1 MFSGLLWGGG
11 AMLGSGGSGIRV
23 AGGGFAGRQ
32 QASGVAERK
41 FHGGDDVGERCTE
54 NGVAP
59 KRRQLVG
66 WPVPAENTQRAA
78 MPGAGRQ
85 WAVHWQR
92 RPSVGPAQAGHWTGS
107 AVRGASAGDA
117 NLALPLHCCR
127 RAAQQYC
134 CCCCC
139 CC

>member
-92 RPSVGPAQAGHWTGS
+92 RPSAGR
-107 AVRGASAGDA
+107 ALDRQRGAWCVCGRRRQPCAA
-117 NLALPLHCCR
+117 TALLQVR
-127 RAAQQYC
+127 RPAILLLLLLI
-134 CCCCC
+134 
-139 CC
+139 

>member
-1 MFSGLLWGGG
+1 
-11 AMLGSGGSGIRV
+11 MLGSGGSGIRV

-66 WPVPAENTQRAA
+66 WPVPAENTQRCLAQAA
-78 MPGAGRQ
+78 SSGSGSAGR
-85 WAVHWQR
+85 AL
-92 RPSVGPAQAGHWTGS
+92 GS
-107 AVRGASAGDA
+107 AVRLRQAT
-117 NLALPLHCCR
+117 PTLHCCR
-127 RAAQQYC
+127 RTAQQ
-134 CCCCC
+134 
-139 CC
+139 